1 MCASRHSHQP
11 RSTESTHPP
20 GSRHQPPG
28 RRPVTTPGLL
38 SPTVEL
44 QLSFQRGQALTEK
57 LQRKTDVEDSP
68 HCPWVL
74 RVDRVHLLHHF
85 GCACMSAHAHTSVH
99 AHACLHTHVCAC
111 TCTRLP
117 RPVFHAE
124 WFSFWFRLTFSC
136 GRCRCPERAP
146 LTCFQAS
153 RVGTP
158 AGDALHVDTRAPR
171 GHNLHEDTQA
181 PCGQRS
187 SVWTHKFHVD
197 TSSAWTHKLHVD
209 TISTRSHK
217 LHVDTPPCSAWT
229 HKLHV
234 GRRASHGHTSF
245 TWTHELC
252 VDTSPCST
260 WLPLPLHLPGMPLP
274 GSNTL
279 SAGHPPDTW
288 CRQAHGMVWGGHRKQ

>member
-57 LQRKTDVEDSP
+57 LQHKTDVEDSP

-136 GRCRCPERAP
+136 GWCRCPERAP

-181 PCGQRS
+181 PCGHNLHEVTQAPRGHTS
-187 SVWTHKFHVD
+187 MLCMD
-197 TSSAWTHKLHVD
+197 TQASCGQKSFTWTHKLHMD
-209 TISTRSHK
+209 TRALRGHISM
-217 LHVDTPPCSAWT
+217 LYMAPSA
-229 HKLHV
+229 
-234 GRRASHGHTSF
+234 S
-245 TWTHELC
+245 
-252 VDTSPCST
+252 SPSRHAT
-260 WLPLPLHLPGMPLP
+260 AW
-274 GSNTL
+274 
-279 SAGHPPDTW
+279 
-288 CRQAHGMVWGGHRKQ
+288 Q